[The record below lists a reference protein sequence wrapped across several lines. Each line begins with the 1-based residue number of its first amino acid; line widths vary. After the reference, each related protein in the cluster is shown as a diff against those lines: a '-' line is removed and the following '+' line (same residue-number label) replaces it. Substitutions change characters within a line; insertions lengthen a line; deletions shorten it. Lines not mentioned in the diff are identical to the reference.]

1 VSSLPRVS
9 LEEAEFQRLKQEDFR
24 RPSAMIAFAG
34 AFLIFSLWLWDWA
47 IDARHA
53 PDTFWLRILLSA
65 SFLPY
70 PLALM
75 AGVRRL
81 LPLVFYASVLWLQVV
96 FLLILARLDGGAVH
110 GIGGFMFWFIV
121 PPLMSFILRLR
132 DNILGNL
139 AVLAFPSLL
148 AGPFGLLPEMDLL
161 RLNALIV
168 PAGLITIAGH
178 AMIDRLLR
186 RIYEYRWQFEW
197 RALAID
203 ALAEGVVIIQEG
215 VIRYANLAA
224 AALIGRAPEQIVGAA
239 LRDFVSIDEQTDL
252 ARPLRVDAPE
262 GRTAWIRVSQAA
274 IAWQG
279 RPATLVSV
287 ADVTEQQRAD
297 EALRK
302 SEEHYRTVI
311 DNVSETIIIA
321 QGNRLVF
328 ANPRAEELTGFTVAE
343 LTARPFVQLLHPD
356 DVALVA
362 DRYGRRMRGE
372 EAERYTQFRV
382 LRKDGGHVWVESSA
396 VRVIWNGEP
405 ATLAFLGD
413 QTERRKTDE
422 ALRHSEERYRLLVDH
437 ASEGILI
444 SQDGILRF
452 VNPRIAELT
461 GRGEAELIGK
471 PLLDYIHADDRPVLV
486 DRHRRRRRGEPVP
499 SHEVFRLVR
508 ADGEVVWIEFSGV
521 DVEWEGQP
529 AVLSF
534 LIDITERKRTEDELR
549 RSEEN
554 YRHVIENSPVGIT
567 IVHGNRVMLANK
579 ALCRML
585 ECGEEE
591 LLRMGSFLDLVHE
604 DDAATMRAHAV
615 RLVDEPEGG
624 KAVVGFR
631 IRTPGGRI
639 VWVEGNTVQ
648 VQWQEKPATLSFI
661 HDVTERRRLE
671 ESLKQTLAERETI
684 LERSIVGIA
693 LLDPKGRLRWA
704 NKAMG
709 QIFGVDTEKILG
721 ISLEPYYFSREAY
734 METGAAVSAAVLGGK
749 HYEAELM
756 MRRADGRLFWA
767 QLSGKAVNA
776 NDLSQGTVW
785 AIVDIDQRKRLED
798 ELKRTSAERELILQ
812 SALVGIIYSRDRRY
826 VWVNR
831 AFADMLG
838 YRQDELIGQSSR
850 ILFPNEKSWRAF
862 GERGYPVMA
871 KGEPFSVEW
880 QMVRRDGT
888 PFWAQT
894 LGRNIDPD
902 SPQAGSIWTIVDITA
917 RKQAEEEIRAA
928 LEKQKELNYLK
939 SRFVSMTSHE
949 FRTPLATILSSAE
962 LLKYYGEKLPREERA
977 ELVDAVEN
985 AVRRMTRM
993 MDDVLVIGK
1002 AEADR
1007 LECNPAPLDVRD
1019 FCTKVIQETIRA
1031 EAAEGRRGDRIVFD
1045 MPADGVH
1052 ASLDEKLAR
1061 FILGNLLSNGLKYSP
1076 DGGSVTLEVRAEPAQ
1091 LRFTVTDGGIG
1102 IPEEDLPHLFEPFHR
1117 AKNVGTLPGTGLGL
1131 AIVKKAVDLHRGS
1144 IEVSSAPGTGSR
1156 FVVTLP
1162 R

>member
-1 VSSLPRVS
+1 MGLIELQRSMSSQPRAA
-9 LEEAEFQRLKQEDFR
+9 LDEAAYQRLKQDDFR

-34 AFLIFSLWLWDWA
+34 AFLVFSLWLWDWA

-53 PDTFWLRILLSA
+53 PDTFWLRVLLSI

-81 LPLVFYASVLWLQVV
+81 LPLVFYATVLWLQVV
-96 FLLILARLDGGAVH
+96 FLLILGRLDGGAVH

-215 VIRYANLAA
+215 AIRYANLAA
-224 AALIGRAPEQIVGAA
+224 AALIGRKPAQIVGAA
-239 LRDFVSIDEQTDL
+239 LREFVNIDERTDL
-252 ARPLRVDAPE
+252 SRPLRVDAPE
-262 GRTAWIRVSQAA
+262 GRAAWVRVSQAA

-279 RPATLVSV
+279 RPATLVAV

-302 SEEHYRTVI
+302 SEEHYRSVI

-356 DVALVA
+356 DVARVA

-382 LRKDGGHVWVESSA
+382 LRRGGGHVWVESSA
-396 VRVIWNGEP
+396 VRILWNGEP

-413 QTERRKTDE
+413 LTERRKTEE
-422 ALRHSEERYRLLVDH
+422 ALRRSEERYRLLVDH

-452 VNPRIAELT
+452 VNPRIAALT
-461 GRGEAELIGK
+461 GRSEAELVGQ
-471 PLLDYIHADDRPVLV
+471 PLLDHIHADDRQVLIE
-486 DRHRRRRRGEPVP
+486 RNRKRRRGEPLS
-499 SHEVFRLVR
+499 SHEMFRLIR
-508 ADGEVVWIEFSGV
+508 ADGGIVWIEFSGV
-521 DVEWEGQP
+521 DVEWEGRP

-534 LIDITERKRTEDELR
+534 LIDITER
-549 RSEEN
+549 
-554 YRHVIENSPVGIT
+554 
-567 IVHGNRVMLANK
+567 
-579 ALCRML
+579 
-585 ECGEEE
+585 
-591 LLRMGSFLDLVHE
+591 
-604 DDAATMRAHAV
+604 
-615 RLVDEPEGG
+615 
-624 KAVVGFR
+624 
-631 IRTPGGRI
+631 
-639 VWVEGNTVQ
+639 
-648 VQWQEKPATLSFI
+648 
-661 HDVTERRRLE
+661 RRLE
-671 ESLKQTLAERETI
+671 DSLKQTLDERETI

-709 QIFGVDTEKILG
+709 QIFGVDTERILG
-721 ISLEPYYFSREAY
+721 VSLEPYYFSREAY
-734 METGAAVSAAVLGGK
+734 METGAAVSAAVLAGRP
-749 HYEAELM
+749 YEAELL

-776 NDLSQGTVW
+776 SDLSQGTVW

-812 SALVGIIYSRDRRY
+812 SALVGIIYSRERRY

-850 ILFPNEKSWRAF
+850 ILFPNEKSWREF
-862 GERGYPVMA
+862 GEQGYPVMA
-871 KGEPFSVEW
+871 RGEPFSVEW

-894 LGRNIDPD
+894 LGRNVDPAD
-902 SPQAGSIWTIVDITA
+902 PRAGSIWTIVDITA
-917 RKQAEEEIRAA
+917 RKQAEEETRAA

-962 LLKYYGEKLPREERA
+962 LLKYYGGKLPETERA
-977 ELVDAVEN
+977 ELIDAVEG

-993 MDDVLVIGK
+993 MDDILVIGR

-1007 LECNPAPLDVRD
+1007 LECAPVPLDVRD
-1019 FCTKVIQETIRA
+1019 FCTKVISETVRA
-1031 EAAEGRRGDRIVFD
+1031 EEAEGRRGDRIVFD
-1045 MPADGVH
+1045 MPAEGIL
-1052 ASLDEKLAR
+1052 APLDEKLAR

-1076 DGGSVTLEVRAEPAQ
+1076 NGGAVALAVRADDAQ
-1091 LRFTVTDGGIG
+1091 LRFTVTDSGIG
-1102 IPEEDLPHLFEPFHR
+1102 IPAEDIPHLFEPFHR

-1131 AIVKKAVDLHRGS
+1131 AIVKKAVDLHGGR
-1144 IEVSSAPGTGSR
+1144 IEVSSVPGQGSR
-1156 FVVTLP
+1156 FDVTLP
-1162 R
+1162 M

>member
-1 VSSLPRVS
+1 MDMVDLQRRVSLLPRVS

-34 AFLIFSLWLWDWA
+34 AFLVFSLWLWDWA

-53 PDTFWLRILLSA
+53 PDTLWLRILLSA

-96 FLLILARLDGGAVH
+96 FLLILARLEGGAVH

-197 RALAID
+197 RSLAID

-215 VIRYANLAA
+215 VIRYANQAA

-252 ARPLRVDAPE
+252 TRPLRVDAPE
-262 GRTAWIRVSQAA
+262 GRTAWVRVSQAA

-279 RPATLVSV
+279 KPATLVSV

-356 DVALVA
+356 DVARVA

-382 LRKDGGHVWVESSA
+382 LRKDGSHVWVESSA

-413 QTERRKTDE
+413 QTERRKTEE

-452 VNPRIAELT
+452 VNPRIAALT
-461 GRGEAELIGK
+461 GHAEAELVGR
-471 PLLDYIHADDRPVLV
+471 PLLDYIHAEDRPVLV

-499 SHEVFRLVR
+499 AHEVFRLLR
-508 ADGEVVWIEFSGV
+508 ADGGIVWIEFSGV
-521 DVEWEGQP
+521 DVEWEGRP

-534 LIDITERKRTEDELR
+534 LIDI
-549 RSEEN
+549 
-554 YRHVIENSPVGIT
+554 
-567 IVHGNRVMLANK
+567 
-579 ALCRML
+579 
-585 ECGEEE
+585 
-591 LLRMGSFLDLVHE
+591 
-604 DDAATMRAHAV
+604 
-615 RLVDEPEGG
+615 
-624 KAVVGFR
+624 
-631 IRTPGGRI
+631 
-639 VWVEGNTVQ
+639 
-648 VQWQEKPATLSFI
+648 
-661 HDVTERRRLE
+661 TERRRLE

-709 QIFGVDTEKILG
+709 QIFGVDAEKILG
-721 ISLEPYYFSREAY
+721 VSLEPYYFSREAY

-785 AIVDIDQRKRLED
+785 AIVDIDQRKRLEN

-812 SALVGIIYSRDRRY
+812 SALVGIIYSRERRY
-826 VWVNR
+826 IWVNR
-831 AFADMLG
+831 AFADMIG
-838 YRQDELIGQSSR
+838 YRQEELIGQSSR
-850 ILFPNEKSWRAF
+850 ILFADEKSWRAF

-871 KGEPFSVEW
+871 RGEPFSVEW

-917 RKQAEEEIRAA
+917 RKQAEEEISAA

-993 MDDVLVIGK
+993 MDDILVIGK

-1007 LECNPAPLDVRD
+1007 LEYNPAPLDVRD

-1031 EAAEGRRGDRIVFD
+1031 EEAEGRRGDRIVFD
-1045 MPADGVH
+1045 MPADGIH
-1052 ASLDEKLAR
+1052 APLDEKLAR

-1076 DGGSVTLEVRAEPAQ
+1076 DGGSVTLEVRTEPAQ

-1102 IPEEDLPHLFEPFHR
+1102 IPEEDIPHLFEPFHR

-1144 IEVSSAPGTGSR
+1144 IEVSSALGTGSR